1 MIEICDLLKSMKSE
15 KDALIR
21 LKTNL
26 NNANWGIV
34 NEFNWRRLH
43 REMNKLCS
51 QHVELKEQL
60 IAIEEK
66 LTELEAD
73 PPRYFSFVI
82 LVSIFKKKL
91 TSILFSVLSIYRYEI
106 GRF

>member
-1 MIEICDLLKSMKSE
+1 MFHRMIEICDLLKSMKSE

-43 REMNKLCS
+43 REMNKLCT
-51 QHVELKEQL
+51 QHTELKDQL
-60 IAIEEK
+60 TAIEEK

-73 PPRYFSFVI
+73 PPR
-82 LVSIFKKKL
+82 L
-91 TSILFSVLSIYRYEI
+91 TNDPLLHF
-106 GRF
+106 